1 MREVDEF
8 GLGLENSPRNV
19 NVKKKKNWG
28 RSGFTHPKIVFKYP
42 SKNSIK

>member
-19 NVKKKKNWG
+19 NVKKNWG
-28 RSGFTHPKIVFKYP
+28 RSGFTPPKIVFKYP